1 MGTVGR
7 RSNCVGV
14 GRPAAGS
21 VAGERLLTGR
31 AVVRAEFEFERL
43 VVELVEELV
52 VRDVLALDPSRL
64 DVAHGACV
72 QNGHD
77 LTRVGSALEVRSR
90 QCGDRFVGSR
100 EVVRIHRRSDTTR
113 LPY

>member
-1 MGTVGR
+1 VGTVGR
-7 RSNCVGV
+7 RSNCVGF

-43 VVELVEELV
+43 VVELV

-72 QNGHD
+72 
-77 LTRVGSALEVRSR
+77 
-90 QCGDRFVGSR
+90 
-100 EVVRIHRRSDTTR
+100 
-113 LPY
+113 